1 MLPRPHLLL
10 LVPLCGAQFGFLQN
24 ILRPFRGGGGGRPS
38 SGGGLFGGGLQNLF
52 SSPPGTPRDR
62 PGQDSLFPDCGRQDN
77 GRGALCFGDA
87 VLCNQRKFLLL
98 LFGFIWKNLELIPS
112 EQGRVWTG

>member
-38 SGGGLFGGGLQNLF
+38 SGGGGGRPSSGGGGGGGLFGGGGGLFGGGLQNLF
-52 SSPPGTPRDR
+52 GSPPGTPRDR
-62 PGQDSLFPDCGRQDN
+62 PGQDSLFPDCGRQDS
-77 GRGALCFGDA
+77 GQGALCFGDA
-87 VLCNQRKFLLL
+87 TLCNQRK
-98 LFGFIWKNLELIPS
+98 S
-112 EQGRVWTG
+112 